1 MSGNPFDSDDDP
13 SATSDEILEGFL
25 CPICRADLKS
35 IDFLTEHFARQHA
48 EEEDALRSVFKDIF
62 TKAKKKILNNFEDER
77 ERVSSASTATV
88 AGTGG
93 VAGAGAAG
101 GSRTSNARTRSNVY
115 NHMSKQSAGA
125 ERSHFEYFQSVR
137 NPRLERY
144 ASETNKLIIRLHRLL
159 KDLPTD
165 AVQRKQHEQQT
176 VPWLDGSSVKLCP
189 NCAKSFHFA
198 RRQHHCRL
206 CGGIMCHDCSRFLQ
220 LEMAMQLA
228 SLSSTRSEPLQQM
241 QHHEDRAIRLCRHCL
256 WLLDTRQDMHES
268 RTCRPLLAQ
277 VYAEIHQLQ
286 KQVTPDLDMYQKIV
300 NSLYDGESI
309 FTIADAGALR
319 GKIGQVAETID
330 LRSKRI
336 LTIHSEPGSREEAL
350 KKAIRLSCVQAI
362 KERMLSLPPLP
373 DEALV
378 QQIQERK
385 RMETEQR
392 ILTEQRQ
399 AMEAYERSGLA
410 AQAGVSAA
418 SRSFAQGVSRSR
430 RASSCS
436 ALTVNFLPFTFQSD
450 LQSLNNWSA
459 PQAAATKSSVDDPL
473 IEQINIIK
481 GYIKQAR
488 QEMNFDVVETL
499 ELNLRELQREVYE
512 RQRRSTQGNAS
523 SPQD

>member
-1 MSGNPFDSDDDP
+1 MSGNPFDSDEEP
-13 SATSDEILEGFL
+13 SAASDEILEGFL

-48 EEEDALRSVFKDIF
+48 EEEDALKSVFKDIF
-62 TKAKKKILNNFEDER
+62 TKAKKKILNNFDDDR
-77 ERVSSASTATV
+77 DRGASSAASAP
-88 AGTGG
+88 A
-93 VAGAGAAG
+93 ASSANAGAAG
-101 GSRTSNARTRSNVY
+101 GARGGSNGSSKASNARTRNNVY
-115 NHMSKQSAGA
+115 NNMSKQTVGA
-125 ERSHFEYFQSVR
+125 ERSYNEYFQSVR

-165 AVQRKQHEQQT
+165 ALQRKQHEQQT

-189 NCAKSFHFA
+189 NCAKSFHIA

-206 CGGIMCHDCSRFLQ
+206 CGGIMCNDCSRFLP
-220 LEMAMQLA
+220 LENAMQLA
-228 SLSSTRSEPLQQM
+228 SLSTTRSEPLQQM
-241 QHHEDRAIRLCRHCL
+241 QHHEDRAIRLCQHCL

-268 RTCRPLLAQ
+268 RTCRPLLTQ
-277 VYAEIHQLQ
+277 VYEEIRQLQ
-286 KQVTPDLDMYQKIV
+286 KQVTPDLDMYLKIV
-300 NSLYDGESI
+300 NSLYEGESI

-350 KKAIRLSCVQAI
+350 KKAIRLSCVQII

-373 DEALV
+373 DEAHIHK
-378 QQIQERK
+378 IQERK

-392 ILTEQRQ
+392 ILTEQRM
-399 AMEAYERSGLA
+399 AMEAYERYGSTT
-410 AQAGVSAA
+410 QAGGSGMEN
-418 SRSFAQGVSRSR
+418 RSFAQG
-430 RASSCS
+430 
-436 ALTVNFLPFTFQSD
+436 SD

-459 PQAAATKSSVDDPL
+459 PQASTTTKSSVDDPL
-473 IEQINIIK
+473 IEQINNVK

-488 QEMNFDVVETL
+488 QDMNFEVVETL
-499 ELNLRELQREVYE
+499 ELNLRDLQREFYE
-512 RQRRSTQGNAS
+512 RQRHSSHNAT
-523 SPQD
+523 SPHS

>member
-1 MSGNPFDSDDDP
+1 MSSNPFDSEDEP
-13 SATSDEILEGFL
+13 SAASDEILEGFL

-35 IDFLTEHFARQHA
+35 IDYLTEHFARQHA
-48 EEEDALRSVFKDIF
+48 EEEDALKSVFKDIF

-77 ERVSSASTATV
+77 ERAPPAAAASTAS
-88 AGTGG
+88 ASN
-93 VAGAGAAG
+93 ASAASGA
-101 GSRTSNARTRSNVY
+101 SRTSNARTRHNIY
-115 NHMSKQSAGA
+115 NQLSKQTVGA
-125 ERSHFEYFQSVR
+125 ERAHLDYFQSVR

-206 CGGIMCHDCSRFLQ
+206 CGGIMCNDCSRFLQ
-220 LEMAMQLA
+220 LENAMQLA
-228 SLSSTRSEPLQQM
+228 SLSSTRSEPLQQL
-241 QHHEDRAIRLCRHCL
+241 HHEDRAIRLCQHCL
-256 WLLDTRQDMHES
+256 WLLDTRQQMHES
-268 RTCRPLLAQ
+268 RTCRPLLAK
-277 VYAEIHQLQ
+277 VYDEIRQLQ
-286 KQVTPDLDMYQKIV
+286 KQVAPDLEMYVKII
-300 NSLYDGESI
+300 NSLLDGESI
-309 FTIADAGALR
+309 FTLSDAGALR

-350 KKAIRLSCVQAI
+350 KKAIRLSCVHVI

-373 DEALV
+373 DEALIK
-378 QQIQERK
+378 QIQERK

-392 ILTEQRQ
+392 ILTEQRM
-399 AMEAYERSGLA
+399 AMEAYERYGA
-410 AQAGVSAA
+410 ANQVGA
-418 SRSFAQGVSRSR
+418 SMENRNFAQG
-430 RASSCS
+430 
-436 ALTVNFLPFTFQSD
+436 SD

-459 PQAAATKSSVDDPL
+459 PQASTTNSGVDDPL

-488 QEMNFDVVETL
+488 QDMNFDVVETL

-512 RQRRSTQGNAS
+512 RQRQSSNSSSAT
-523 SPQD
+523 SPQADG

>member
-1 MSGNPFDSDDDP
+1 MSSNPFDSDEEP
-13 SATSDEILEGFL
+13 SAASDEILEGFL

-48 EEEDALRSVFKDIF
+48 EEEDALKSVFKDIF
-62 TKAKKKILNNFEDER
+62 TKAKKKILNNFDDDR
-77 ERVSSASTATV
+77 DRGASSTVSASASASAARASN
-88 AGTGG
+88 AGPN
-93 VAGAGAAG
+93 
-101 GSRTSNARTRSNVY
+101 GSRTSNARTRNNVF
-115 NHMSKQSAGA
+115 NNMSRQSVGA
-125 ERSHFEYFQSVR
+125 ERSYNEYFQSVR

-189 NCAKSFHFA
+189 NCAKSFHIA

-206 CGGIMCHDCSRFLQ
+206 CGGIMCHDCSRFLP
-220 LEMAMQLA
+220 LENAMQLA
-228 SLSSTRSEPLQQM
+228 SLSTTRSDPVQQM
-241 QHHEDRAIRLCRHCL
+241 QHHEDRSIRLCQHCL

-277 VYAEIHQLQ
+277 VYEEIRQLE
-286 KQVTPDLDMYQKIV
+286 KQVSPDLDMYLKIV
-300 NSLYDGESI
+300 NSLYEGESI

-330 LRSKRI
+330 VRSKRI

-350 KKAIRLSCVQAI
+350 KKAIRLSCVQLI

-373 DEALV
+373 DEALIL
-378 QQIQERK
+378 QIQERK

-392 ILTEQRQ
+392 ILTEQRM
-399 AMEAYERSGLA
+399 AMEAYERYGSTI
-410 AQAGVSAA
+410 QAGVSMEN
-418 SRSFAQGVSRSR
+418 RSFAQG
-430 RASSCS
+430 
-436 ALTVNFLPFTFQSD
+436 SD

-459 PQAAATKSSVDDPL
+459 PQASTTKSSVDDPL
-473 IEQINIIK
+473 IEQINNVK

-488 QEMNFDVVETL
+488 QDMNFEVVETL
-499 ELNLRELQREVYE
+499 EMNLRDLQREFYE
-512 RQRRSTQGNAS
+512 RQRHSSHSAT
-523 SPQD
+523 SPQSGN

>member
-1 MSGNPFDSDDDP
+1 MSGNPFDSEEEP
-13 SATSDEILEGFL
+13 SAASDEILEGFL

-35 IDFLTEHFARQHA
+35 IDYLTEHFARQHA
-48 EEEDALRSVFKDIF
+48 EEEDALKSVFKDIF
-62 TKAKKKILNNFEDER
+62 TKAKKKILNNFDDER
-77 ERVSSASTATV
+77 ERAAPATGTAAASASNAS
-88 AGTGG
+88 
-93 VAGAGAAG
+93 AAASA
-101 GSRTSNARTRSNVY
+101 SRTSNARTRHNIF
-115 NHMSKQSAGA
+115 NQLTKQSVGA
-125 ERSHFEYFQSVR
+125 ERAHMEYFQSVR

-159 KDLPTD
+159 KDLPSD

-206 CGGIMCHDCSRFLQ
+206 CGGIMCNDCSRFLQ
-220 LEMAMQLA
+220 LENAMQLA
-228 SLSSTRSEPLQQM
+228 SLSSTRSEPLQQLL
-241 QHHEDRAIRLCRHCL
+241 HHEDRAIRLCQHCL

-268 RTCRPLLAQ
+268 RTCRPLLAK
-277 VYAEIHQLQ
+277 VYDEIRQLQ
-286 KQVTPDLDMYQKIV
+286 KQVAPDLDMYVKII
-300 NSLYDGESI
+300 NSLLDGESI

-350 KKAIRLSCVQAI
+350 KKAIRLSCVQVI

-373 DEALV
+373 DEALIK
-378 QQIQERK
+378 QIQERK

-392 ILTEQRQ
+392 ILTEQRM
-399 AMEAYERSGLA
+399 AMEAYERYGA
-410 AQAGVSAA
+410 ANQVGVSTEN
-418 SRSFAQGVSRSR
+418 RNFAQG
-430 RASSCS
+430 
-436 ALTVNFLPFTFQSD
+436 SD

-459 PQAAATKSSVDDPL
+459 PQASTTKSSVDDPL

-488 QEMNFDVVETL
+488 QDMNFDVVETL

-512 RQRRSTQGNAS
+512 RQRHS
-523 SPQD
+523 SNSSSATTPQADG

>member
-1 MSGNPFDSDDDP
+1 MSGNPFDSADEEP
-13 SATSDEILEGFL
+13 SASSDEILEGFL

-35 IDFLTEHFARQHA
+35 IDFLTQHFARQHA
-48 EEEDALRSVFKDIF
+48 EEEDALKSVFKDIF

-77 ERVSSASTATV
+77 NRAAPPAATPSAS
-88 AGTGG
+88 GTN
-93 VAGAGAAG
+93 AAG
-101 GSRTSNARTRSNVY
+101 PNGAKTSNARTQLNVY
-115 NHMSKQSAGA
+115 NNMSKQSAGA
-125 ERSHFEYFQSVR
+125 ERSHFEYFQTVR

-165 AVQRKQHEQQT
+165 AVQRKQHEQHT

-189 NCAKSFHFA
+189 NCAKSFHIA

-220 LEMAMQLA
+220 LENALQLA
-228 SLSSTRSEPLQQM
+228 SLSTTRGEPLQQM
-241 QHHEDRAIRLCRHCL
+241 QHQEYRAIRLCQHCL

-268 RTCRPLLAQ
+268 RTCRPLMSQ
-277 VYAEIHQLQ
+277 VYEEIRQLQ
-286 KQVTPDLDMYQKIV
+286 KQVTPDLDMYLKIV
-300 NSLYDGESI
+300 NSLHEGESI

-319 GKIGQVAETID
+319 GKIGQVAEKID

-336 LTIHSEPGSREEAL
+336 LTIHSEPGSRDEAL

-373 DEALV
+373 DEAYIRR
-378 QQIQERK
+378 IQERK

-392 ILTEQRQ
+392 ILTEQRM
-399 AMEAYERSGLA
+399 AMEAYERNGSA
-410 AQAGVSAA
+410 AQSGVSLEN
-418 SRSFAQGVSRSR
+418 RSFAQG
-430 RASSCS
+430 
-436 ALTVNFLPFTFQSD
+436 SD

-459 PQAAATKSSVDDPL
+459 PQASATMSSVDDPL

-488 QEMNFDVVETL
+488 QDLNFDVVETL

-512 RQRRSTQGNAS
+512 RQRQS
-523 SPQD
+523 SNSATTPQLDS

>member
-1 MSGNPFDSDDDP
+1 MSGNPFDSTEEEP
-13 SATSDEILEGFL
+13 SASSDEILEGFL

-48 EEEDALRSVFKDIF
+48 EEQDALKSVFKDIF
-62 TKAKKKILNNFEDER
+62 TKAKQKILNNFDDER
-77 ERVSSASTATV
+77 IRVPSAASPAASASNA
-88 AGTGG
+88 ASSN
-93 VAGAGAAG
+93 GASAKPSSGRAQL
-101 GSRTSNARTRSNVY
+101 NLYQN
-115 NHMSKQSAGA
+115 MSKQTAGA
-125 ERSHFEYFQSVR
+125 ERSYFDYFQTVR

-189 NCAKSFHFA
+189 SCAKSFHIA

-206 CGGIMCHDCSRFLQ
+206 CGGIMCNDCSRFLQ
-220 LEMAMQLA
+220 LENALHLA
-228 SLSSTRSEPLQQM
+228 SLSSTRGEPLQQL
-241 QHHEDRAIRLCRHCL
+241 QHPDYRAIRLCQHCL

-277 VYAEIHQLQ
+277 VYEEIRQLQ
-286 KQVTPDLDMYQKIV
+286 KQVTPDLEMYLKIV
-300 NSLYDGESI
+300 NSLHEGESI
-309 FTIADAGALR
+309 FTLADAGALR
-319 GKIGQVAETID
+319 GKIGQVAEKID

-373 DEALV
+373 DEGYIR
-378 QQIQERK
+378 QIQERK
-385 RMETEQR
+385 RIETEQR
-392 ILTEQRQ
+392 ILTEQRM
-399 AMEAYERSGLA
+399 AMEAHERKGLTI
-410 AQAGVSAA
+410 QAGVTPE
-418 SRSFAQGVSRSR
+418 SRSFAQG
-430 RASSCS
+430 
-436 ALTVNFLPFTFQSD
+436 SD

-459 PQAAATKSSVDDPL
+459 PQASTTVTMVDDPL

-488 QEMNFDVVETL
+488 EDLNFDVVETL

-512 RQRRSTQGNAS
+512 RQRQS
-523 SPQD
+523 SNSARTAQSDS

>member
-1 MSGNPFDSDDDP
+1 MSSNPFESEEEP
-13 SATSDEILEGFL
+13 STASDEILEGFL

-48 EEEDALRSVFKDIF
+48 EEEDALKSVFKDIF
-62 TKAKKKILNNFEDER
+62 TKAKKKILNNFEDDR
-77 ERVSSASTATV
+77 ERAV
-88 AGTGG
+88 AGAPAASSN
-93 VAGAGAAG
+93 AGAGAAA
-101 GSRTSNARTRSNVY
+101 GSKASNARTRFNVY
-115 NHMSKQSAGA
+115 NFMSRQTVGA
-125 ERSHFEYFQSVR
+125 ERSYLEYFQTVR

-159 KDLPTD
+159 KDLPMD

-189 NCAKSFHFA
+189 NCAKSFHIA

-206 CGGIMCHDCSRFLQ
+206 CGGIMCHDCSRFLP
-220 LEMAMQLA
+220 LENAMQLA
-228 SLSSTRSEPLQQM
+228 SLSASRSEPLHQLQQ
-241 QHHEDRAIRLCRHCL
+241 HEDRAIRLCQHCL
-256 WLLDTRQDMHES
+256 WLLDTRQDMQES

-277 VYAEIHQLQ
+277 VYEQIRQLQ
-286 KQVTPDLDMYQKIV
+286 QDVTPDLEMYQKIV
-300 NSLYDGESI
+300 NSLHEGETI
-309 FTIADAGALR
+309 FTLADAGALR
-319 GKIGQVAETID
+319 GKIGQVAEQID

-373 DEALV
+373 DEALIR
-378 QQIQERK
+378 QIQERK

-392 ILTEQRQ
+392 ILTEQRM
-399 AMEAYERSGLA
+399 AMEAYERAGHTVGPSTNADQSSG
-410 AQAGVSAA
+410 
-418 SRSFAQGVSRSR
+418 SFAQG
-430 RASSCS
+430 
-436 ALTVNFLPFTFQSD
+436 SD

-459 PQAAATKSSVDDPL
+459 PQAANTKFSVDDPL

-488 QEMNFDVVETL
+488 QDMNFDVVETL

-512 RQRRSTQGNAS
+512 RQRNSQT
-523 SPQD
+523 

>member
-1 MSGNPFDSDDDP
+1 MSGNPFDDEDAP
-13 SATSDEILEGFL
+13 SAGSDEILEGFL

-48 EEEDALRSVFKDIF
+48 EEEDALKSVFKDIF
-62 TKAKKKILNNFEDER
+62 SKAKKKILNNFEDDR
-77 ERVSSASTATV
+77 NRGALAGVMPTASAASA
-88 AGTGG
+88 AGG
-93 VAGAGAAG
+93 ASAAGAAG
-101 GSRTSNARTRSNVY
+101 GGAGAFRTQLNIYSNMA
-115 NHMSKQSAGA
+115 KQSVGA
-125 ERSHFEYFQSVR
+125 ERSYLEYFQSVR

-165 AVQRKQHEQQT
+165 AVQRKHHEQQT

-189 NCAKSFHFA
+189 NCAKSFHIA

-220 LEMAMQLA
+220 LENAMQLA
-228 SLSSTRSEPLQQM
+228 SLSSTRGEPLQQM
-241 QHHEDRAIRLCRHCL
+241 RHHEDRAIRVCQHCL

-268 RTCRPLLAQ
+268 RTCRPMLVH
-277 VYAEIHQLQ
+277 VYEEIRQLQ
-286 KQVTPDLDMYQKIV
+286 KQVSPDLDMYVKIV
-300 NSLYDGESI
+300 NSLLDGESI

-319 GKIGQVAETID
+319 GKIGQVAEKID

-336 LTIHSEPGSREEAL
+336 LTIHSEPGSRDEAL

-373 DEALV
+373 DEALIS
-378 QQIQERK
+378 QMQERR

-392 ILTEQRQ
+392 ILTEQRM
-399 AMEAYERSGLA
+399 AMEAYERYGA
-410 AQAGVSAA
+410 ANQTGINTEH
-418 SRSFAQGVSRSR
+418 RSFAQG
-430 RASSCS
+430 
-436 ALTVNFLPFTFQSD
+436 SD

-459 PQAAATKSSVDDPL
+459 PQASTTISSVDDPL

-488 QEMNFDVVETL
+488 QDMNFDVVETL

-512 RQRRSTQGNAS
+512 RQRRSST
-523 SPQD
+523 PQLDS